1 MGRQSKV
8 ANEVPQ
14 IFILQ
19 TAVKI
24 AGLVLS
30 RFEIV
35 EDENIAPSLK
45 QTRHERRL
53 NTRPPVF
60 LQIDAISREKPDC
73 SLKEQIRTGVLL
85 KAPPEHAVRGRLH
98 VVDPACREYAFPR
111 SAEAHQ
117 RDHANIAAR
126 PCLAKASGKSRAIH

>member
-85 KAPPEHAVRGRLH
+85 KAPPEIAV
-98 VVDPACREYAFPR
+98 
-111 SAEAHQ
+111 
-117 RDHANIAAR
+117 R
-126 PCLAKASGKSRAIH
+126 PCLAKASGKSRAIHPRAGAFRGGIELAARRFQCQAGDVHIESVRGS